1 MDNLS
6 NKIILYLGRTP
17 NFETEVILQ
26 DDGSGPYIK
35 EWNITS
41 EKAKPTDSQLN
52 ALASDAVKLNNNEIV
67 GINSPNVNIFKFDY
81 EMHFIQEKLQLIT
94 FQNGNL
100 IIDKITVYLI
110 IFILLVLTSF
120 ILHLGILIILIKYLN
135 KNSVA

>member
-1 MDNLS
+1 MDNLD
-6 NKIILYLGRTP
+6 KRIILYLGRTP

-67 GINSPNVNIFKFDY
+67 KATRKKAYGDIG
-81 EMHFIQEKLQLIT
+81 EQLDEIYKD
-94 FQNGNL
+94 
-100 IIDKITVYLI
+100 IDAWKARIKKI
-110 IFILLVLTSF
+110 
-120 ILHLGILIILIKYLN
+120 KDDN
-135 KNSVA
+135 PKE